1 MKLEAPAVDRQKLH
15 IRSQSI
21 PTVGHSGRPEASRT
35 GRSVEAVKRV
45 RRVGNRMA
53 FRFEP

>member
-15 IRSQSI
+15 IRSQSS

-35 GRSVEAVKRV
+35 GRSVEACEACETSRKSDGV
-45 RRVGNRMA
+45 RI
-53 FRFEP
+53 